1 MKPLILNRTTKSVSI
16 ILSLTLFFSCS
27 FTATYNNRIE
37 DKNEAQKVAD
47 KFYTLLKEGKYDDTY
62 KLFSKKFFQV
72 ADTSKMNKMYHMTF
86 QKLGAITTDSV
97 AHWETHVVTGTNP
110 SSIYVL
116 YYLVEREKYE
126 SKETVSLS
134 RENDSIKI
142 DGYRVNSDGFFAN
155 DSTK

>member
-1 MKPLILNRTTKSVSI
+1 MKPTILNKTTKSACLI
-16 ILSLTLFFSCS
+16 FSLTLFFSCS
-27 FTATYNNRIE
+27 FTSTYNNRIE

-47 KFYTLLKEGKYDDTY
+47 KFYTLLKEGRYEDTY
-62 KLFSKKFFQV
+62 KLFSKKFFQIV
-72 ADTSKMNKMYHMTF
+72 DTSKMNNMYHMTF
-86 QKLGAITTDSV
+86 KKLGAITSDSV

-110 SSIYVL
+110 SSVYVL
-116 YYLVEREKYE
+116 YYLVEREKYG

-134 RENDSIKI
+134 KENDVIKI

>member
-1 MKPLILNRTTKSVSI
+1 MRLSITNKTTKSISV

-37 DKNEAQKVAD
+37 DKNEAQKVGD
-47 KFYTLLKEGKYDDTY
+47 KFYSLLKAGKYDDAY

-72 ADTSKMNKMYHMTF
+72 TDTSQMNKMYRMTY
-86 QKLGAITTDSV
+86 QKLGAIVSDSV
-97 AHWETHVVTGTNP
+97 AHWETHIVTGTNP

-116 YYLVEREKYE
+116 YYLVERQKYE

-134 RENDSIKI
+134 KENDSIKI
-142 DGYRVNSDGFFAN
+142 DGYRINSDGLFAT

>member
-1 MKPLILNRTTKSVSI
+1 MRLSITNKTTKSISI

-27 FTATYNNRIE
+27 FTATYNNRVE

-47 KFYTLLKEGKYDDTY
+47 KFYTLLKAGKYDDTY
-62 KLFSKKFFQV
+62 KLLSKKFFQDS
-72 ADTSKMNKMYHMTF
+72 DTSELNKMYHIIF
-86 QKLGAITTDSV
+86 QKLGAIKSDSV
-97 AHWETHVVTGTNP
+97 AHWETHVITGTN
-110 SSIYVL
+110 SSSVYVL

-134 RENDSIKI
+134 KENDTIKI
-142 DGYRVNSDGFFAN
+142 DGYHVNSDGLYIS